1 MITKGKN
8 WRVTGS
14 RGDRMVM
21 AVASLVIITLVKV
34 VRAGREHLLAGET
47 RPGQERSRPSFWSG
61 RVIVSHAAHLF
72 KGALDI

>member
-1 MITKGKN
+1 
-8 WRVTGS
+8 
-14 RGDRMVM
+14 M

-61 RVIVSHAAHLF
+61 CVIVFTPHTCSRAHLTF
-72 KGALDI
+72 KSWLDGSRKLMIAE